1 MFPSIIKKQKTQQK
15 HQKKL
20 FKTLEENLVSE
31 KNKWLPRD
39 HSRQFMDNLRRYD
52 EYYDDQPNQNN
63 DLFEGEFVES
73 GLLSATN
80 TVSVSNKSRMKKR
93 PTQQHFCF
101 SDAASR
107 GAQYNKAKGGGGGI
121 KNSASH

>member
-52 EYYDDQPNQNN
+52 EYYDDQPNKNN

-73 GLLSATN
+73 GLFSATN
-80 TVSVSNKSRMKKR
+80 TVSVSNKSKMKKR
-93 PTQQHFCF
+93 P
-101 SDAASR
+101 
-107 GAQYNKAKGGGGGI
+107 K
-121 KNSASH
+121 